1 MEVHDFSLLE
11 DSDGEFLEL
20 GGSSSIDN
28 SCNYDY
34 LGYDLGRGWSQMW
47 LRVTLFVGAFSVVG
61 DSETS
66 LHSTGEDHKPSL
78 PLLRF

>member
-1 MEVHDFSLLE
+1 MESPPYSCLLQRLSIPSVIPSNSFISIMEVHDFSLLE

-34 LGYDLGRGWSQMW
+34 LGYDLGRGWS
-47 LRVTLFVGAFSVVG
+47 
-61 DSETS
+61 
-66 LHSTGEDHKPSL
+66 
-78 PLLRF
+78 